1 MNSPSLILLCT
12 FNGYMYLIHL
22 PMLVFEIF
30 F

>member
-1 MNSPSLILLCT
+1 MFNPALILLCT

-22 PMLVFEIF
+22 PMLVLETF